1 MSNISVNTITDAL
14 GGSTAS
20 INGLTPQASNMQP
33 HNLIINGAMTVA
45 QRGTSFTSQTGAA
58 YHLDRWKINAYN
70 LGAGQYRIDQ
80 STDAPDG
87 FSFSNKV
94 SCTTAEAAQNA
105 NEQMYFQQ
113 QVEAQNMNWLKFYQA
128 NADQVTISFWAKSNR
143 TGSFSATLKLSDNNS
158 VENNTNTR
166 AYFFTYSISTSNTWE
181 QKTKTITLDT
191 DVTQIKST
199 GVNFGMAIDFWLG
212 AGSSRKGAT
221 ANSWLNNGN
230 AATLSDN
237 LDMLGSTA
245 NDFYIT
251 GVQLEAGSSASSF
264 AYENYSDTLQKCQ
277 RYYYRLDNLSINAA
291 VGTGFNQNTTNSV
304 VYIAFPSSMRDTPS
318 SLETTG
324 TAGEYDVLNLGV
336 VNINTA
342 VPTFQFTSSWGGYMN
357 WEKSTGGKV
366 AGQGCIGRLRSG
378 TNTFLAWS
386 AEL

>member
-1 MSNISVNTITDAL
+1 MSNISVNTITDAS

-45 QRGTSFTSQTGAA
+45 QRGTSFTSQTGGA
-58 YHLDRWKINAYN
+58 YHLDRWRTNAYN

-113 QVEAQNMNWLKFYQA
+113 RVEAQNMNWLKFYQA
-128 NADQVTISFWAKSNR
+128 NADQVTISFWVKSNR
-143 TGSFSATLKLSDNNS
+143 TGSFSAALKLSDNNS

-166 AYFFTYSISTSNTWE
+166 VYYFTYSISTSNTWE

-191 DVTQIKST
+191 DVTQVKST

-212 AGSSRKGAT
+212 AGSSRRGAT
-221 ANSWLNNGN
+221 ANSWVNNGN
-230 AATLSDN
+230 ASTLSDN
-237 LDMLGSTA
+237 LDMLNSTA

-264 AYENYSDTLQKCQ
+264 AHENVGDTLQKCQ
-277 RYYYRLDNLSINAA
+277 RYYEAITIANDSYISSGI
-291 VGTGFNQNTTNSV
+291 VSGGTYF
-304 VYIAFPSSMRDTPS
+304 IS
-318 SLETTG
+318 SLTAGAKRSAPTSSITG
-324 TAGEYDVLNLGV
+324 TFSAQNG
-336 VNINTA
+336 
-342 VPTFQFTSSWGGYMN
+342 
-357 WEKSTGGKV
+357 
-366 AGQGCIGRLRSG
+366 SG
-378 TNTFLAWS
+378 TEIRANPSFGVSNIAGSTHFPVTCYHVSNLVGAVAIRTTS
-386 AEL
+386 EFVIKLDAEL